1 MSGCAQGGGGL
12 IEAYVAVGS
21 QTEKLNVDPADSR
34 DRALVAPALSLDVA
48 GTAVERVCSP
58 PGDVDVIEQM
68 RAHEAV
74 IAGGILT
81 AQPEELVEIERR
93 RLREADPADRMQP
106 HEFAVE
112 RNRRPAGRQSQHQ
125 PRIRAK
131 PARDVRGQRACR
143 GFGR

>member
-1 MSGCAQGGGGL
+1 MSGCAQGGRGL

-21 QTEKLNVDPADSR
+21 QTENLNVDPADSR

-48 GTAVERVCSP
+48 GTAVERVCSS

-93 RLREADPADRMQP
+93 HACEIDVVCRVQP
-106 HEFAVE
+106 DQVVVE
-112 RNRRPAGRQSQHQ
+112 QRGGPAGGKPEYS
-125 PRIRAK
+125 IRL
-131 PARDVRGQRACR
+131 
-143 GFGR
+143 

>member
-1 MSGCAQGGGGL
+1 MSGRAEGGGGL
-12 IEAYVAVGS
+12 VEAYVAVGS
-21 QTEKLNVDPADSR
+21 QTENLNIDPADSR

-48 GTAVERVCSP
+48 GAAVERVCSP

-93 RLREADPADRMQP
+93 HACEID
-106 HEFAVE
+106 AVCRVRPDQVVVE
-112 RNRRPAGRQSQHQ
+112 QRGGPAGGQ
-125 PRIRAK
+125 PQYGIRL
-131 PARDVRGQRACR
+131 
-143 GFGR
+143 